1 MESKRKQKENEWLE
15 LLENAVSEN
24 VQIRANHRFKYKNK
38 NLGTFLVS
46 AKRKPNLELIRKIEN
61 LGVIYKTK
69 SKDPE
74 NYLEKFILQLSTDKN
89 PNKQIY
95 ITRFN
100 AYVLPKKELIKKETI
115 KELNRVWK
123 IKFGDVRK
131 WDKSGNLLVDYIEKW
146 KEFRYNEQLNP
157 NGKWFHYRKIMGK
170 LYGWVYSRKKDT
182 NKMNLITEYFN
193 EKELNELKNEGFL
206 K

>member
-131 WDKSGNLLVDYIEKW
+131 WEKSGNLLVDYIEKW

>member
-15 LLENAVSEN
+15 LLKNAINEN
-24 VQIRANHRFKYKNK
+24 VEIRANHRFKYKNK

-46 AKRKPNLELIRKIEN
+46 AKRKPNIELIRKIES
-61 LGVIYKTK
+61 LGVVYKIQ
-69 SKDPE
+69 SKNPE
-74 NYLEKFILQLSTDKN
+74 NYLEKFTLQLSKDKK
-89 PNKQIY
+89 PNKQRY

-100 AYVLPKKELIKKETI
+100 MSVLPKKDFI
-115 KELNRVWK
+115 KEQTIEKLNRIWK
-123 IKFGDVRK
+123 MKFGDIRK
-131 WDKSGNLLVDYIEKW
+131 WEKPETEIDRIKNW

-170 LYGWVYSRKKDT
+170 LYGWVYNRRKDT
-182 NKMNLITEYFN
+182 TKMNLIAEYFTK
-193 EKELNELKNEGFL
+193 KELNELKKEGFF